1 MKYLIVVPDGSGD
14 DEIASLG
21 GKTPLEVSNIP
32 NINKLASKA
41 LVGMVRTI
49 PPGIPPG
56 SDAANLGL
64 MGYDARTDLAGR
76 SPLEVISIGIDMEPD
91 DVAFRTNF
99 ITVSGDGKYEDMTIV
114 NHDAGCISSEESA
127 ELIEALNKEFGSDKL
142 KYYTGTQYRHC
153 LLVHGGRTDY
163 ETVPPHDHLDK
174 RGGDWLPKGEDA
186 EFLIDMMRRSYDI
199 MNEHPVNQKRREQGL
214 PPANS
219 IWIWGQGK
227 RPNLVNF
234 EDKYS
239 VKGSVISAIDLIRG
253 IAMYAGLGT
262 VIVPGAT
269 GSLNTNYEGKA
280 QAALDLFDGGNDF
293 VYVHVEGPDESS
305 HAGSLED
312 KIACIENI
320 DSRIVKPIVEGLR
333 ERGEDFRVLIAPD
346 HRTPL
351 AIRTHSSDPVPF
363 VIYDS
368 RNELPEDERK
378 QFNERA
384 AIATGV
390 YVDEAFK
397 LTDILFEKM
406 KY

>member
-1 MKYLIVVPDGSGD
+1 MKYLIVVPDGSAD
-14 DEIASLG
+14 DEVASLG

-32 NINKLASKA
+32 NINELAQKSI
-41 LVGMVRTI
+41 VGMVRTI
-49 PPGIPPG
+49 PPGIAPG

-76 SPLEVISIGIDMEPD
+76 SPLEVISIGIEMEPS
-91 DVAFRTNF
+91 DVAFRANF
-99 ITVSGDGKYEDMTIV
+99 ITVKGDCKYEDMTII
-114 NHDAGCISSEESA
+114 NHDAGCISSEESDK
-127 ELIEALNKEFGSDKL
+127 LIRALNEEFESERI

-163 ETVPPHDHLDK
+163 VTVPPHDHLDK
-174 RGGDWLPKGEDA
+174 RVGDWLPQGEDA
-186 EFLIDMMRRSYDI
+186 DFLIDMMRRSYDI
-199 MNEHPVNQKRREQGL
+199 MNEHPVNRRRREQGM

-219 IWIWGQGK
+219 LWIWGQGK
-227 RPNLVNF
+227 RPNLMDF
-234 EDKYS
+234 GEKYG

-269 GSLNTNYEGKA
+269 GSLDTNYEGKA
-280 QAALDLFDGGNDF
+280 EAALNLFDSGNDF

-312 KIACIENI
+312 KIKCIENI

-333 ERGEDFRVLIAPD
+333 ERGEEFRVLIAPD

-363 VIYDS
+363 VLYDS
-368 RNELPEDERK
+368 RHELKRDESK
-378 QFNERA
+378 AFNEHSA
-384 AIATGV
+384 AATGV

-397 LTDILFEKM
+397 LTDIFFEKRSL
-406 KY
+406 

>member
-99 ITVSGDGKYEDMTIV
+99 ITVSGDGRYEDMTIV

-142 KYYTGTQYRHC
+142 RYYTGTQYRHC

-174 RGGDWLPKGEDA
+174 RVGDWLPKGEDA
-186 EFLIDMMRRSYDI
+186 EFLIDMMRRSYEI

-262 VIVPGAT
+262 IIVPGAT

-305 HAGSLED
+305 HAGSLDD

-333 ERGEDFRVLIAPD
+333 EGGEDFRVLIAPD

>member
-174 RGGDWLPKGEDA
+174 RVGDWLPKGEDA

-333 ERGEDFRVLIAPD
+333 ERGEAFRVLIAPD

>member
-142 KYYTGTQYRHC
+142 RYYTGTQYRHC

-174 RGGDWLPKGEDA
+174 RVGDWLPKGEDA
-186 EFLIDMMRRSYDI
+186 EFLIDMMRRSYEI

-214 PPANS
+214 MPANS

-333 ERGEDFRVLIAPD
+333 ERGEAFRVLIAPD

>member
-142 KYYTGTQYRHC
+142 RYYTGTQYRHC

-174 RGGDWLPKGEDA
+174 RVGDWLPKGEDA
-186 EFLIDMMRRSYDI
+186 EFLIDMMRRSYEI

-262 VIVPGAT
+262 IIVPGAT
-269 GSLNTNYEGKA
+269 GSLDTNYEGKA

-320 DSRIVKPIVEGLR
+320 DSRIVKPIIEGLR

-346 HRTPL
+346 HRTAL

-368 RNELPEDERK
+368 RNELPEDESK

>member
-174 RGGDWLPKGEDA
+174 RVGDWLPKGEDA

-262 VIVPGAT
+262 IIVPGAT
-269 GSLNTNYEGKA
+269 GSLDTNYEGKA

-333 ERGEDFRVLIAPD
+333 ERGEAFRVLIAPD

>member
-1 MKYLIVVPDGSGD
+1 MQVDHHLR
-14 DEIASLG
+14 
-21 GKTPLEVSNIP
+21 
-32 NINKLASKA
+32 
-41 LVGMVRTI
+41 LV
-49 PPGIPPG
+49 
-56 SDAANLGL
+56 
-64 MGYDARTDLAGR
+64 
-76 SPLEVISIGIDMEPD
+76 SIGIDMEPD

-142 KYYTGTQYRHC
+142 RYYTGTQYRHC

-174 RGGDWLPKGEDA
+174 RVGDWLPKGEDA

-320 DSRIVKPIVEGLR
+320 DSRIVKPIIEGLR

-378 QFNERA
+378 QF
-384 AIATGV
+384 
-390 YVDEAFK
+390 
-397 LTDILFEKM
+397 
-406 KY
+406 

>member
-142 KYYTGTQYRHC
+142 RYYTGTQYRHC

-174 RGGDWLPKGEDA
+174 RVGDWLPKGEDA
-186 EFLIDMMRRSYDI
+186 EFLIDMMRRSYEI
-199 MNEHPVNQKRREQGL
+199 MNEHPVNQKRREKGL
-214 PPANS
+214 LPANS

-269 GSLNTNYEGKA
+269 GSLDTNYEGKA
-280 QAALDLFDGGNDF
+280 QAALDLFDEGNDF

-397 LTDILFEKM
+397 LTDMLFEKM

>member
-32 NINKLASKA
+32 NIDKLASKA

-142 KYYTGTQYRHC
+142 RYYTGTQYRHC

-174 RGGDWLPKGEDA
+174 RVGDWLPKGEDA

-262 VIVPGAT
+262 IIVPGAT
-269 GSLNTNYEGKA
+269 GSLDTNYEGKA

-333 ERGEDFRVLIAPD
+333 ERGEAFRVLIAPD

-397 LTDILFEKM
+397 LTDMLFEKM

>member
-142 KYYTGTQYRHC
+142 RYYTGTQYRHC
-153 LLVHGGRTDY
+153 LLVHDGRTDY

-174 RGGDWLPKGEDA
+174 RVGDWLPKGEDA
-186 EFLIDMMRRSYDI
+186 DFLIDMMRRSYDI

-214 PPANS
+214 PVANS

-262 VIVPGAT
+262 IIVPGAT
-269 GSLNTNYEGKA
+269 GSLDTNYEGKA
-280 QAALDLFDGGNDF
+280 QAALDLFDEGNDF

-333 ERGEDFRVLIAPD
+333 ERGEVFRVLIAPD

-397 LTDILFEKM
+397 LTDMLFEKL